1 MVNISPAHTSLR
13 TRFLL
18 AALLP
23 ALATIVAWSPQVLF
37 RSTTE
42 PASPLLL
49 VLLLVSAPIVAL
61 LVNRRWPAAT
71 NAARSI
77 GVALP
82 QLVVLP
88 MVWLDV
94 WLDVQNG
101 NLLRGSGEEA
111 MSYGLGT
118 LAGLVAGV
126 ILVVLVAFTSRLG
139 ARLGTH

>member
-1 MVNISPAHTSLR
+1 
-13 TRFLL
+13 
-18 AALLP
+18 
-23 ALATIVAWSPQVLF
+23 
-37 RSTTE
+37 
-42 PASPLLL
+42 
-49 VLLLVSAPIVAL
+49 
-61 LVNRRWPAAT
+61 
-71 NAARSI
+71 
-77 GVALP
+77 
-82 QLVVLP
+82 